1 VRFRVRGRV
10 RGRQLQVL
18 GGDHGVAGAAGR
30 RAKSGAV
37 ETYTLSEAAER
48 CGVSV
53 AALRRRADRGT
64 IRTVKRDGVRRVPR
78 SELERAGLGVAA
90 PATPAEVVRELAETI
105 RRQERELAALRALPE
120 RVDAERERVAAAE
133 HRAADSA
140 AEALRLRAELDAIA
154 AAGPIRALR
163 LRQRLR
169 RGAESA
175 PNGLGEAGAN
185 LGGAELGRG
194 A

>member
-1 VRFRVRGRV
+1 M
-10 RGRQLQVL
+10 
-18 GGDHGVAGAAGR
+18 
-30 RAKSGAV
+30 
-37 ETYTLSEAAER
+37 ETLTLSEAAER

-64 IRTVKRDGVRRVPR
+64 LRTVKRGGVRRVPR
-78 SELERAGLGVAA
+78 VELERAGLSIDA
-90 PATPAEVVRELAETI
+90 PASPAELVRELAETI

-133 HRAADSA
+133 QRAAEGA
-140 AEALRLRAELDAIA
+140 AEALRLRAELDEIA

-175 PNGLGEAGAN
+175 PNGLGEV
-185 LGGAELGRG
+185 GRYP

>member
-1 VRFRVRGRV
+1 
-10 RGRQLQVL
+10 
-18 GGDHGVAGAAGR
+18 
-30 RAKSGAV
+30 V

-120 RVDAERERVAAAE
+120 RVDAERERVDAAE

-154 AAGPIRALR
+154 TAGPIRALR

-175 PNGLGEAGAN
+175 PNGLGAAGAT
-185 LGGAELGRG
+185 
-194 A
+194 

>member
-1 VRFRVRGRV
+1 
-10 RGRQLQVL
+10 
-18 GGDHGVAGAAGR
+18 
-30 RAKSGAV
+30 V

-48 CGVSV
+48 CGLSV

-78 SELERAGLGVAA
+78 SELERAGLGVEA
-90 PATPAEVVRELAETI
+90 PATPAELVRELAETI

-140 AEALRLRAELDAIA
+140 AEALRLRAELAEIA
-154 AAGPIRALR
+154 AAGPIRALK

-169 RGAESA
+169 RGAENTS
-175 PNGLGEAGAN
+175 NN
-185 LGGAELGRG
+185 LKTIKTT
-194 A
+194 

>member
-1 VRFRVRGRV
+1 
-10 RGRQLQVL
+10 
-18 GGDHGVAGAAGR
+18 
-30 RAKSGAV
+30 V
-37 ETYTLSEAAER
+37 ETLTLSEAAER

-64 IRTVKRDGVRRVPR
+64 LRTLKRGGVRRVPR
-78 SELERAGLGVAA
+78 VELERAGLSVDA
-90 PATPAEVVRELAETI
+90 PASPAELVRELAETI

-140 AEALRLRAELDAIA
+140 AEALRLRAELAEIA
-154 AAGPIRALR
+154 TAGPIRALR

-175 PNGLGEAGAN
+175 PNGLGAVGAT
-185 LGGAELGRG
+185 
-194 A
+194 

>member
-1 VRFRVRGRV
+1 M
-10 RGRQLQVL
+10 
-18 GGDHGVAGAAGR
+18 
-30 RAKSGAV
+30 

-78 SELERAGLGVAA
+78 SELERAGLGVEA
-90 PATPAEVVRELAETI
+90 PATPAEVVRELTETI

-120 RVDAERERVAAAE
+120 RVDAERERVGAAE

-175 PNGLGEAGAN
+175 PNGLGAVRAT
-185 LGGAELGRG
+185 
-194 A
+194 